1 MNVRKNRPILIV
13 DDEPAVAEAARRH
26 LAARFPGVAVLACTD
41 AGVAMQVVSATDI
54 GILLCD
60 LRMPGHT
67 GTEILAAAH
76 RQNPEV
82 VSILVTGYATKESL
96 LAAINEG
103 HAWRVIEKPWQ
114 PDDLCAQ
121 VTAAIEHH
129 NRRAAGSTPPPETPP
144 KKPKIVAPA
153 KPKPIAPP
161 RRGPRFRLRRRRL
174 NGGCTWSWRSRP
186 RARQRPRRGRFRG
199 DVRRS
204 RRRCACPAWPRA
216 TRTCS

>member
-26 LAARFPGVAVLACTD
+26 LAARFSQVEALVCTD

-60 LRMPGHT
+60 LRMPDHT

-114 PDDLCAQ
+114 PDEMCAQ
-121 VTAAIEHH
+121 VAEAIEHH
-129 NRRAAGSTPPPETPP
+129 NRNAAGSTPPSGPAP
-144 KKPKIVAPA
+144 KKPKIVVPARAKAIALPTPRPAAPA
-153 KPKPIAPP
+153 PAPAAK
-161 RRGPRFRLRRRRL
+161 RR
-174 NGGCTWSWRSRP
+174 
-186 RARQRPRRGRFRG
+186 
-199 DVRRS
+199 VRVIV
-204 RRRCACPAWPRA
+204 AK
-216 TRTCS
+216 RTCN